1 MRVKVLEGLAA
12 GKAIVATSL
21 ALEGLDV
28 QDGEAVRIADTDEQ
42 FVEAVVEL
50 LTFVEV
56 RTALARAGRQW
67 AERHLAMD
75 AQVRAYEA
83 LYASLPA
90 AHTQPVPGRSA

>member
-1 MRVKVLEGLAA
+1 
-12 GKAIVATSL
+12 
-21 ALEGLDV
+21 V

-67 AERHLAMD
+67 AEQHLDMD

-90 AHTQPVPGRSA
+90 AQTQPVPGRSA